1 MAGSTAVARS
11 ILDGARAT
19 HAPPAVP
26 HGLRCFVGH
35 LCGHS
40 DRRAA
45 PQLERQLKVL
55 RPQGGRAGG
64 GGARICTVHAGLR
77 VPARPHAGRLC
88 GPRAAGK
95 SQTGGPSLGGR
106 LTRDVGPL
114 RAQACGQPPQA
125 QPGGAGVAHVPAAA
139 RRPRVP
145 PLPRGARDW
154 SAVWGRR
161 ESSVICKE
169 SRPKHFF
176 TVYLDVESRGR
187 SLPLSMCCAPTPS
200 SLQAC
205 LPHVPPPPPQP
216 IVPKPPPWLP
226 TLLVGH
232 PCLAA
237 HATGSPCGGALMRGR
252 G

>member
-1 MAGSTAVARS
+1 MAGSTALARS

-106 LTRDVGPL
+106 LARDVGPV

-154 SAVWGRR
+154 GAVWGRR
-161 ESSVICKE
+161 ESPVICKE
-169 SRPKHFF
+169 SYRG
-176 TVYLDVESRGR
+176 TYLYRLFGRGVAR
-187 SLPLSMCCAPTPS
+187 VVS
-200 SLQAC
+200 SFVHVLRADAIQPPGV

-237 HATGSPCGGALMRGR
+237 HATGSPCGGAPMRG
-252 G
+252 